1 MNFFYQAL
9 AASAG
14 VTGVNAGM
22 KIPLKVDLL
31 LAHDGTA
38 GKLLQAWEK
47 AGSERVFDGRKIVVT
62 LDHQFPAP
70 TAGARAL
77 HKQLQDFAGRE
88 GIRLFQHG
96 EGVLHQVVAEY
107 ETPWPGRILAGA
119 DGHVATSGAF
129 GAVAFPLKPEEMVPV
144 MTKGILEVVVPE
156 VLKVEVTGS
165 LHPEADAHDLAL
177 TMTGLI
183 GRGRARGKAVLLSGK
198 GIWSLS
204 LDGKMAVCN
213 RLGETGAVTGLVLP
227 ETEGAEEDDS
237 EQVLIDAG
245 QVTPVVACPPD
256 PANIHSL
263 NGIIGLSVS
272 QVVVGGCTGGRLED
286 MKSLVRALKGRP
298 VHRNTTLLV
307 TPASAGVAGAME
319 AEGLT
324 RVLRLAGA
332 VTNPPGC
339 GPCPGLHLGILAPGD
354 RVVATVVRNVP
365 GRMGAPEAEIYLAS
379 PYTAG
384 LAAAAGA
391 LVTE

>member
-1 MNFFYQAL
+1 MNFFHRTL

-14 VTGVNAGM
+14 LTEIKAGM

-38 GKLLQAWEK
+38 GKVLQAWEK
-47 AGSERVFDGRKIVVT
+47 AGKGRVFDGQKIIVT

-77 HKQLQDFAGRE
+77 HKKLQDFAGQE

-96 EGVLHQVVAEY
+96 EGVLHQVVAEHD
-107 ETPWPGRILAGA
+107 TPWPGRILAGA

-129 GAVAFPLKPEEMVPV
+129 GAIAFSLKPEEMVPV

-156 VLKVEVTGS
+156 VLKVEVTGT
-165 LHPEADAHDLAL
+165 LRPEADAHDLAL
-177 TMTGLI
+177 TMTGVI
-183 GRGRARGKAVLLSGK
+183 SRGRAKGKAVLLFGE
-198 GIWSLS
+198 GIWGLS

-213 RLGETGAVTGLVLP
+213 MLGETGAVTGLILP
-227 ETEGAEEDDS
+227 KEKGTEEEDS
-237 EQVLIDAG
+237 ETVHIDAG
-245 QVTPVVACPPD
+245 EVTPVVACPPD

-263 NGIIGLSVS
+263 NDLIGLPVS
-272 QVVVGGCTGGRLED
+272 QVIVGGCTGGRLED
-286 MKSLVRALKGRP
+286 MRSLVRALKGRT
-298 VHRNTTLLV
+298 VHRNITLLV
-307 TPASAGVAGAME
+307 TPASAAVAEAME
-319 AEGLT
+319 VEGWT
-324 RVLRLAGA
+324 HVLRLAGA

-391 LVTE
+391 LVAE